1 MSTFKELAFQILQE
15 TGKPLHSKEITAIA
29 LERGWLKTAGKT
41 PEATMNAQLIVDIN
55 EKKQTSRFLKI
66 SPSVFTLNTELP
78 LENIVLNEEA
88 IEKNYKIS
96 SNISTKQKGDI
107 AEARIAE
114 LITLYGD
121 TNLSCYK
128 PISDDDG
135 IDLIIKEKGTLKTMY
150 VQVKSR
156 YGSEPN
162 EVFTATVKASNMI
175 EHYSVGVIFCYFDTE
190 KGDLWDYLW
199 FIPAPSFAKSAHKLD
214 NGRAFGFVA
223 GRQKKQTNKWDD
235 HLIDKRDLANQILA
249 QMKRII

>member
-1 MSTFKELAFQILQE
+1 MSTFKEITFQILQE
-15 TGKPLHSKEITAIA
+15 TSSPLHSKEITAIA

-55 EKKQTSRFLKI
+55 EKKQESRFLKVA
-66 SPSVFTLNTELP
+66 PSVFALNTSLIQEITSP
-78 LENIVLNEEA
+78 DEITEKIYNISA
-88 IEKNYKIS
+88 
-96 SNISTKQKGDI
+96 NISTKQKGDI

-150 VQVKSR
+150 VQIKSR
-156 YGSEPN
+156 YGSDPN

-190 KGDLWDYLW
+190 QGDLWDYLW
-199 FIPAPSFAKSAHKLD
+199 FIPAPAFTKSAHKLD

-249 QMKRII
+249 QMRRID

>member
-1 MSTFKELAFQILQE
+1 MSTFKEIAFQILQE
-15 TGKPLHSKEITAIA
+15 TGKSLHSKEITAIA

-55 EKKQTSRFLKI
+55 TKKNDSRFVKLA
-66 SPSVFTLNTELP
+66 PSVFGLTSVSASQNILTVEETE
-78 LENIVLNEEA
+78 
-88 IEKNYKIS
+88 KTYKIS
-96 SNISTKQKGDI
+96 ENISTKQKGDI

-114 LITLYGD
+114 LITLYGE

-135 IDLIIKEKGTLKTMY
+135 IDLIIKEKGSLKTMY

-156 YGSEPN
+156 YGANPDET
-162 EVFTATVKASNMI
+162 FTATVKAGNMI
-175 EHYSVGVIFCYFDTE
+175 EHYSVGVIFCYFDIE

-199 FIPAPSFAKSAHKLD
+199 FIPAPTFAKSAHKLD

-223 GRQKKQTNKWDD
+223 GRQKRQTNKWDE

-249 QMKRII
+249 QMRRID

>member
-1 MSTFKELAFQILQE
+1 MSTFKEIAFQILQE
-15 TGKPLHSKEITAIA
+15 TARPLHSKEITAIA

-41 PEATMNAQLIVDIN
+41 PDATMNAQLIVDIN
-55 EKKQTSRFLKI
+55 EKKQTSRFLKVA
-66 SPSVFTLNTELP
+66 PSVFTLNTDSVP
-78 LENIVLNEEA
+78 INTTPPNEI
-88 IEKNYKIS
+88 IEKSYKVS
-96 SNISTKQKGDI
+96 GNISTKQKGDI

-135 IDLIIKEKGTLKTMY
+135 IDLIIKEKGSLKTMY

-156 YGSEPN
+156 YGSDPN
-162 EVFTATVKASNMI
+162 EIFTATVKANNMI

-199 FIPAPSFAKSAHKLD
+199 FIPAPLFAKLAHKLD
-214 NGRAFGFVA
+214 NGRSFGFVA
-223 GRQKKQTNKWDD
+223 GRQKKQTNKWND